1 MVSLPR
7 KGVESAEDKW
17 KVVAWVDVIAY
28 NKTFASLKKLKFI
41 QLANLLQARNSVLNT
56 EIYSK
61 WKKLFSVDVNSYVI
75 GFLWGHNCRN
85 VCSFPG
91 TVLYL
96 PKWSVEKADWPALT
110 GCASGLIIVLLVGR
124 LLLCPI
130 RRTNSPYK
138 LLLPVASSR
147 VFHTAGGLSLVNM
160 HSTFAWVSLRLWISG
175 ASWWLPTYASIIPM
189 AHNVTCRSG
198 PLLLSWLWVAS
209 RSACQRLSFLFL
221 RMFFSFWFLCC
232 TPLFL
237 EKAFVSYLS
246 LKAAL
251 MSQLKPLFVL
261 AAISPY
267 AWQLCLCLAAQDKQ
281 PCLQTTLSLN
291 SLWILLQMTGHLCI
305 SRASDFCC
313 P

>member
-1 MVSLPR
+1 M
-7 KGVESAEDKW
+7 
-17 KVVAWVDVIAY
+17 
-28 NKTFASLKKLKFI
+28 

-96 PKWSVEKADWPALT
+96 PEWSVEEAEWPALT
-110 GCASGLIIVLLVGR
+110 GCASGLIIAVLVGK

-130 RRTNSPYK
+130 WRTNSPYK
-138 LLLPVASSR
+138 LLLPPARSWVFQASD
-147 VFHTAGGLSLVNM
+147 GLDALYRCLSSWAQNG
-160 HSTFAWVSLRLWISG
+160 FVSLRLWISG
-175 ASWWLPTYASIIPM
+175 ASCWLPTCASFIPT
-189 AHNVTCRSG
+189 AHSMVCHSDPRF
-198 PLLLSWLWVAS
+198 LSWLQVAS
-209 RSACQRLSFLFL
+209 RSACQRLYFLFL
-221 RMFFSFWFLCC
+221 RMLFFFYFCFLCC

-237 EKAFVSYLS
+237 EKAFVFYLT
-246 LKAAL
+246 LKTAL

-267 AWQLCLCLAAQDKQ
+267 AWQPRVNNPVSK
-281 PCLQTTLSLN
+281 P
-291 SLWILLQMTGHLCI
+291 HH
-305 SRASDFCC
+305 